1 MLRMLARV
9 HVVTLLYIVGI
20 IAMIS
25 HYVMQ
30 CLFGKTVELG
40 SRYELHV
47 SWTVKKS
54 HL

>member
-9 HVVTLLYIVGI
+9 PVVTLGI
-20 IAMIS
+20 IAMIIKLLCFA
-25 HYVMQ
+25 MF
-30 CLFGKTVELG
+30 FGKTVELG

-47 SWTVKKS
+47 SWTVKTS